1 MQKYLRK
8 CEDGGDGQQ
17 GRRWK
22 TWVGIEGRD
31 VSEAGRRPGPDCSF
45 VHCRGRDSLYRVLNH
60 MRMTTAT
67 QSSEKTIDGGV
78 EQMLLS
84 SQVIV
89 WVGWVLGD
97 GK

>member
-1 MQKYLRK
+1 MGVTVSKADVGKHGWASR
-8 CEDGGDGQQ
+8 GGMLAKQ
-17 GRRWK
+17 G
-22 TWVGIEGRD
+22 
-31 VSEAGRRPGPDCSF
+31 AGRGQICSF